1 MSNTSSRLLSCL
13 VACATLLAMP
23 WAVWAQA
30 GAGRT
35 TSGSEHRVALVV
47 GNAAYRESPL
57 RNPVNDARAMR
68 DKLKGMGFEVAYFEN
83 LQTRQVGSAMREFRN
98 LIRPGSVALFFY
110 AGHGQQVRGENYLP
124 TVDAELAGEEDVPNQ
139 SLSLSLVLNTM
150 EDSKAGV
157 NLVLLDACR
166 NNPYSRNFRSGPTG
180 LARVQAPSGTLIHY
194 ATRPGAVAEDG
205 GGKHGTYTDA
215 LLKQIDEKGVPIETA
230 LKRVTI
236 RVRDATKGK
245 QEPWMEGSLTGD
257 FYFIA
262 TGNAQITVQQ
272 APANADAAAWAAAD
286 SSNTVA
292 AYQAYLVEYPSG
304 LYAAAAR
311 IKLASLRATAAAP
324 LTSAQTAPGAPLA
337 VPSATV
343 AASPL
348 PSVPAATPAATVPV
362 VVNPAPVSL
371 SDLLSPVPSDT
382 KDPDAFVWRDVQARG
397 GKEHFEAY
405 LQHYPR
411 GRFVALARAAI
422 KRLEIKDVQLRA
434 EQRARVEPQ
443 FWETARQS
451 NTPEAYQAYLQEYP
465 AGRYQAMAQ
474 AAIRT
479 LQQAASTAARPVAAR
494 PVAAD
499 KEPLRLAALQALVL
513 TRVAG
518 AEYQMGADFDE
529 LGEGSLVD
537 EAAQP
542 QHTVK
547 VGNFELGTHEVTVL
561 QFRKFVE
568 ATGHVTEAE
577 GSQPGCL
584 VPGKGGQ
591 WVAQPAANWRSP
603 GYAQTDS
610 YPVVCVSW
618 NDVQAYLLWLG
629 GAAERLRLPSEAEW
643 EFSARAG
650 TTTPR
655 PWSDTAG
662 FFSRTWNTVKPWAA
676 DRSSRAC
683 RHANVADEALAQ
695 KLEWPDAFTCSD
707 GYPHPVPS
715 GYFSKNNFGLV
726 DMMGNVAEW
735 TQDCWNPNHTGAP
748 RDAKP
753 RISGDCTRHVV
764 RGGSWASSQASI
776 RAAARHAQTRS
787 YRAADLGFRLAR
799 SAKE

>member
-1 MSNTSSRLLSCL
+1 
-13 VACATLLAMP
+13 
-23 WAVWAQA
+23 
-30 GAGRT
+30 
-35 TSGSEHRVALVV
+35 V
-47 GNAAYRESPL
+47 GNAAYKDSPL

-83 LQTRQVGSAMREFRN
+83 LQTKQVGSAMREFRN

-110 AGHGQQVRGENYLP
+110 AGHGLQVRGENYLP

-166 NNPYSRNFRSGPTG
+166 NNPYARNFRSGPTG

-205 GGKHGTYTDA
+205 TGKHGTYTEA
-215 LLKQIDEKGVPIETA
+215 LLRQIDEKGVPIETA

-272 APANADAAAWAAAD
+272 APANADAAAWAAAE
-286 SSNTVA
+286 SINTMA
-292 AYQAYLVEYPSG
+292 AYQAYLVEYPTG

-311 IKLASLRATAAAP
+311 IKLASLRAPALAAPATPVQTPAAAP
-324 LTSAQTAPGAPLA
+324 APATTVA
-337 VPSATV
+337 ATV
-343 AASPL
+343 A
-348 PSVPAATPAATVPV
+348 PAVAAAPV
-362 VVNPAPVSL
+362 VL
-371 SDLLSPVPSDT
+371 SDLLSPVPADT

-405 LQHYPR
+405 VQHYPR

-422 KRLEIKDVQLRA
+422 KRLELREVQLRA

-443 FWETARQS
+443 FWETARQT

-465 AGRYQAMAQ
+465 AGRFVAMAQ
-474 AAIRT
+474 AALKT
-479 LQQAASTAARPVAAR
+479 LQQATNTATRPVVAR

-499 KEPLRLAALQALVL
+499 KEPLRLAALQALNL
-513 TRVAG
+513 TRVTG

-547 VGNFELGTHEVTVL
+547 VGNFELGTQEVTVL

-568 ATGHVTEAE
+568 ATGHMTEAE
-577 GSQPGCL
+577 GPQPGCM
-584 VPGKGGQ
+584 VPSKGGQ
-591 WVAQPAANWRSP
+591 WVAQPTANWRSP
-603 GYAQTDS
+603 GHAQTDS
-610 YPVVCVSW
+610 HPVVCVSW
-618 NDVQAYLLWLG
+618 NDAQAYLAWLG
-629 GAAERLRLPSEAEW
+629 GAAERLRLPSESEW
-643 EFSARAG
+643 EFAARAG

-683 RHANVADEALAQ
+683 RHANVGDEALAQ

-707 GYPHPVPS
+707 GYVHPVPG
-715 GYFSKNNFGLV
+715 GYFSRNNFGLV

-753 RISGDCTRHVV
+753 RISGDCTRHVI

-776 RAAARHAQTRS
+776 RSAARHAQPRS

>member
-1 MSNTSSRLLSCL
+1 MSTLTFRFLSSL
-13 VACATLLAMP
+13 VACAALLAVPSGAWSQM
-23 WAVWAQA
+23 VA
-30 GAGRT
+30 GKAT
-35 TSGSEHRVALVV
+35 PGSEHRVALVV

-110 AGHGQQVRGENYLP
+110 AGHGLQVRGENYLP

-166 NNPYSRNFRSGPTG
+166 NNPYARNFRSGPTG

-205 GGKHGTYTDA
+205 GGKHGTYTEA
-215 LLKQIDEKGVPIETA
+215 LLQQIDEKGVPIETA

-257 FYFIA
+257 FYFIT
-262 TGNAQITVQQ
+262 TGNTQITVQP

-292 AYQAYLVEYPSG
+292 AYQAYLVEYPNG

-311 IKLASLRATAAAP
+311 IKLASLRAPAQALNAPPQTAPATPAPTTAAALP
-324 LTSAQTAPGAPLA
+324 SAQAPA
-337 VPSATV
+337 V
-343 AASPL
+343 ASP
-348 PSVPAATPAATVPV
+348 
-362 VVNPAPVSL
+362 
-371 SDLLSPVPSDT
+371 SDLLSPVPAET

-397 GKEHFEAY
+397 GKEHYEAY
-405 LQHYPR
+405 VQHYPR

-422 KRLEIKDVQLRA
+422 KRLELKEVQLRA

-443 FWETARQS
+443 FWETARQT
-451 NTPEAYQAYLQEYP
+451 NTPEGYQAYLQEYP
-465 AGRYQAMAQ
+465 SGRYVALAQ
-474 AAIRT
+474 AAMRT
-479 LQQAASTAARPVAAR
+479 LQQAASSAARPLPAR
-494 PVAAD
+494 PPAAD
-499 KEPLRLAALQALVL
+499 KEPLRLAALQALNWARL
-513 TRVAG
+513 SG
-518 AEYQMGADFDE
+518 AEFPMGADFDE

-537 EAAQP
+537 ETAQP
-542 QHTVK
+542 QRTVK
-547 VGNFELGTHEVTVL
+547 VANFEMGTLEVTVL

-577 GSQPGCL
+577 GPQPGCV
-584 VPGKGGQ
+584 VPSKSGQ
-591 WVAQPAANWRSP
+591 WVPQPSANWRSP
-603 GYAQTDS
+603 GHPQTDS
-610 YPVVCVSW
+610 HPVVCVSW
-618 NDVQAYLLWLG
+618 NDVQAYLQWLG

-643 EFSARAG
+643 EFAARAG

-707 GYPHPVPS
+707 SYVHPVPG
-715 GYFSKNNFGLV
+715 GYFSGNNFGLS

-748 RDAKP
+748 RDAKA

-776 RAAARHAQTRS
+776 RSAARQAQPRS

-799 SAKE
+799 ATKE